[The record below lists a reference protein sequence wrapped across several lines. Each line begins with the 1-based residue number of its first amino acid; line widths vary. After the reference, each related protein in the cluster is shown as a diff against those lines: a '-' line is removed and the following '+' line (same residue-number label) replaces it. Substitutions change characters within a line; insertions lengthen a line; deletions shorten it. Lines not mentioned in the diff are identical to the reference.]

1 MARRLGGS
9 LASMN
14 GLQYRWKLLRNGVS
28 MMESLS
34 KSNVRW
40 EVVNDT
46 HQYAFAAMAEESDD
60 RRRVGI
66 QVSKNIRNY

>member
-1 MARRLGGS
+1 
-9 LASMN
+9 
-14 GLQYRWKLLRNGVS
+14 
-28 MMESLS
+28 MESLS

-46 HQYAFAAMAEESDD
+46 HQYTFAAMAEESDD